1 MMIKF
6 DLFQHQ
12 KLRQDY
18 FTVINQNIMKDLF
31 LNEVDIDT
39 ENSFYVFIL
48 DDNDTK
54 ENILFNFFK
63 ND

>member
-12 KLRQDY
+12 KLRQNY
-18 FTVINQNIMKDLF
+18 FTVINQNITEDLF
-31 LNEVDIDT
+31 LNEADIDT

-48 DDNDTK
+48 ND
-54 ENILFNFFK
+54 ENTEENMSFNFFK
-63 ND
+63 SD

>member
-6 DLFQHQ
+6 DLLQHQ

-18 FTVINQNIMKDLF
+18 FTVISQNITEDLF
-31 LNEVDIDT
+31 SDEVDIDT
-39 ENSFYVFIL
+39 KNSFYIFISNN
-48 DDNDTK
+48 DDTE
-54 ENILFNFFK
+54 ENISLNLFK

>member
-1 MMIKF
+1 MIKF

>member
-6 DLFQHQ
+6 DLLQHQ

-18 FTVINQNIMKDLF
+18 SAVISQNIMKDLF
-31 LNEVDIDT
+31 SDEVNINT

-48 DDNDTK
+48 NDDDT
-54 ENILFNFFK
+54 EK
-63 ND
+63 NM